1 MFINELIN
9 QFYLECEDALAD
21 KKNTVDKL
29 SKNIE
34 KLGEIAEL
42 QEAYGSDIDKEEN
55 AGNLVD
61 SEGRPLRVP
70 KKRTKMC
77 THVMKKTLYKDEGIQ
92 MVDPDKKY
100 YMATSF
106 KSRKTLDPKT
116 KVESVIVCPLGKK
129 CSGAHNPIQLDLA
142 PMSTKIKNLQ
152 GVVKTQTQKL
162 KSDKPIEAWKPSA
175 ASFDVSSK
183 LFNPNLLEL
192 PEQTQKKKKATN
204 EEENDEKRRKG
215 ILERENIFRRP
226 FDKD

>member
-9 QFYLECEDALAD
+9 QFYLECEDKLAD

-29 SKNIE
+29 AKNIE

-77 THVMKKTLYKDEGIQ
+77 TYCMKKTLYKEEGIQ
-92 MVDPDKKY
+92 MVDPEKKY
-100 YMATSF
+100 YMTTNF
-106 KSRKTLDPKT
+106 KSKKTIDPKT
-116 KVESVIVCPLGKK
+116 KIESVIVCPLGKK

-152 GVVKTQTQKL
+152 GVVKTQT
-162 KSDKPIEAWKPSA
+162 
-175 ASFDVSSK
+175 
-183 LFNPNLLEL
+183 
-192 PEQTQKKKKATN
+192 
-204 EEENDEKRRKG
+204 
-215 ILERENIFRRP
+215 
-226 FDKD
+226 